1 MKKLDKSIRKVILTQ
16 VKVIDSYVELGRAV
30 SVSESEPEKSKFL
43 RFYESKFLSEYL
55 KETERFYSL
64 ESAVFL
70 ELSRN
75 RKSGDAD
82 SFSSRACNITE
93 YLRKAETRL
102 DEENLR
108 CEKYLHESSNSKIK
122 DGFIFL
128 SESCYQIYKSQ
139 TPKTVFCQQ
148 KIIKIIKNYDCLF
161 FFQDERIIK
170 SSY

>member
-1 MKKLDKSIRKVILTQ
+1 M
-16 VKVIDSYVELGRAV
+16 

-75 RKSGDAD
+75 RKSGEAD

-122 DGFIFL
+122 DSFIVCFFKQTFHSKI
-128 SESCYQIYKSQ
+128 SELEI
-139 TPKTVFCQQ
+139 F
-148 KIIKIIKNYDCLF
+148 
-161 FFQDERIIK
+161 E
-170 SSY
+170 

>member
-1 MKKLDKSIRKVILTQ
+1 M
-16 VKVIDSYVELGRAV
+16 

-75 RKSGDAD
+75 RKSGEPD

-122 DGFIFL
+122 DGFIVLFW
-128 SESCYQIYKSQ
+128 SYYQISKIQIS
-139 TPKTVFCQQ
+139 KTVFCPQ
-148 KIIKIIKNYDCLF
+148 KFMKQNQKFIYAKIAHLRFRYPADI
-161 FFQDERIIK
+161 R
-170 SSY
+170 